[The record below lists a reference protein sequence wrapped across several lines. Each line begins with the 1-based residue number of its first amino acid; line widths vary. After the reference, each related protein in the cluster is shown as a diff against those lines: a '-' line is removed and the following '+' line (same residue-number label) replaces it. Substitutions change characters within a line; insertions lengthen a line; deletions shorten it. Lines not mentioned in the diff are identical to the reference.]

1 MRNQEEIMGKTITTY
16 EPDNSLK
23 KGYMSVFGEIFS
35 EIKENRWLTYQL
47 FKRDFLGMYKQSFIG
62 LLWVFIIPIISVG
75 TFIVLNQ
82 AGIFTIGDINVP
94 YPIYAV
100 LGIAFWQL
108 FSSGLVAGS
117 NSLVKAG
124 SMLIMINFSK
134 KSLVIAS
141 MGLSAFSFLIQFI
154 LVALLFVFYG
164 VAPSIAI
171 LLLPIVIIPILF
183 FTLGLA
189 FLLSLLNAVLRDIG
203 NVLSLLMTFLMFL
216 TPILYT
222 KPKTGILT
230 QITKY
235 NPLYYMVSTVRDF
248 ILTGAITELT
258 GFLISTAIA
267 FMIFVICL
275 TLFHLTETRISERI

>member
-1 MRNQEEIMGKTITTY
+1 MDKTITTY

-23 KGYMSVFGEIFS
+23 KGYLSVFGEIFD
-35 EIKENRWLTYQL
+35 EIIENRWLTYQL
-47 FKRDFLGMYKQSFIG
+47 FKRDFFSMYKQSFIG
-62 LLWVFIIPIISVG
+62 ILWTVIIPIVSVG
-75 TFIVLNQ
+75 TFIILNK

-108 FSSGLVAGS
+108 FSSGLVIGS
-117 NSLVKAG
+117 NSLVRAG
-124 SMLIMINFSK
+124 SMLVMINFSK

-141 MGLSAFSFLIQFI
+141 MGLSGFPFIIQFI
-154 LVALLFVFYG
+154 LVGILFVFYG
-164 VAPSIAI
+164 ITPNIAI
-171 LLLPIVIIPILF
+171 LLVPIVIIPILF
-183 FTLGLA
+183 LTLGLA

-203 NVLSLLMTFLMFL
+203 NILSLLLTFLMFL

-222 KPKTGILT
+222 KPKTGILM

-235 NPLYYMVSTVRDF
+235 NPLYYMVSTARDF
-248 ILTGAITELT
+248 ILTGSIAEPT

-267 FMIFVICL
+267 FVIFMICL
-275 TLFHLTETRISERI
+275 ILFHLTETRISERI

>member
-1 MRNQEEIMGKTITTY
+1 MSKTITTY

-23 KGYMSVFGEIFS
+23 KGYMSVFGEIFG

-47 FKRDFLGMYKQSFIG
+47 LKRDVFSMYKQSFIG
-62 LLWVFIIPIISVG
+62 ILWAFIIPIVSVG

-100 LGIAFWQL
+100 LGITFWQL

-141 MGLSAFSFLIQFI
+141 MGLSAFAFLIQFI
-154 LVALLFVFYG
+154 LVALLFAFYG
-164 VAPSIAI
+164 VTPSIAI
-171 LLLPIVIIPILF
+171 LLVPLLIIPILF

-189 FLLSLLNAVLRDIG
+189 FLLSLLNAALRDIG
-203 NVLSLLMTFLMFL
+203 NVLSLLITFLMFL

-222 KPKTGILT
+222 KPKTGILM
-230 QITKY
+230 QITQY
-235 NPLYYMVSTVRDF
+235 NPLYYMVSTARDF
-248 ILTGAITELT
+248 ILTGAIAELT
-258 GFLISTAIA
+258 GFLISTAVS
-267 FMIFVICL
+267 FVTFVICL